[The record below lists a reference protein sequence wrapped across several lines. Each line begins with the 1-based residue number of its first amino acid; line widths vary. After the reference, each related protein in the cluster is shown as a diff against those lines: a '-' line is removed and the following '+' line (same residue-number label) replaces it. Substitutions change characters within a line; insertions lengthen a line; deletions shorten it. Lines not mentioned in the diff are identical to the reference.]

1 MPDRCPPQAAT
12 VPAAAILL
20 QVLDRVGLHVHC
32 GSELPGSAS
41 TRALPFGRS
50 SVVGLHVRGG
60 SEGTRGRRPQGLR
73 VRRWIGNVDLGHASV
88 PAGRDTMSHTP
99 WNWSSSR
106 GPAQYLRNSLGPKT
120 LSQTR
125 QRPNPTARRTA
136 RYGPTC
142 STAACGPRM
151 FGGLVGYG
159 AICPIPDHPVGRLAR
174 TWAAARK
181 DDTKG

>member
-1 MPDRCPPQAAT
+1 